1 MDNRWFGIMCAR
13 TILTIPLF
21 MMFPFLF
28 LSPPCYIRLL
38 VSILCLLFFS
48 AWPHH
53 LPAFCIV
60 LFNEEIVYTEYLNWE
75 GVTDLLWF
83 AVIHPLW
90 VWIICVTLN
99 LKKWNAKAETKGK
112 IPAWIVKEMGEIK
125 YSMSVFISQ
134 FLLSAQSPKQL
145 KVHLKYIFYRFMH
158 SLQIESMTLAL
169 LAVHYFNPF
178 FNL

>member
-1 MDNRWFGIMCAR
+1 MCAR

-38 VSILCLLFFS
+38 VSILCLLLFS

-60 LFNEEIVYTEYLNWE
+60 LFNEEIQYIQYYLNWE
-75 GVTDLLWF
+75 AVTDLLWF

-90 VWIICVTLN
+90 VWIISVTLN
-99 LKKWNAKAETKGK
+99 LKKWNAKAETKRK

-134 FLLSAQSPKQL
+134 FLLSAQSPKRL
-145 KVHLKYIFYRFMH
+145 KVHLRYIFYQFMH

-169 LAVHYFNPF
+169 LAVHYFNLF